1 VISRPRLATGG
12 ILAAILVS
20 IAACG
25 GAAATTA
32 PAGVPTAGPTS
43 AASSQAAATQIVLP
57 TFPGSGGTGSVDAA
71 TIVTTEM
78 AATVIGGTLTKT
90 NGPGVGTAMS
100 IVVYS
105 NANGDS
111 VTVLVEA
118 VPTGVA
124 VTGTMM
130 QAAIQA
136 AGAQGTLEVIS
147 GLGDTAV
154 KAVTANDATVAFVK
168 GANLV
173 VIAASA
179 SAMAGTDL
187 EPKVEALAQQVAG
200 KL

>member
-1 VISRPRLATGG
+1 VISRPRLAAGG

-32 PAGVPTAGPTS
+32 PAGVPTAAPTS

-57 TFPGSGGTGSVDAA
+57 TFPGSGGTGSVDAG

-78 AATVIGGTLTKT
+78 AATIISGTLTRT

-105 NANGDS
+105 NATGDS
-111 VTVLVEA
+111 VTALIEQ
-118 VPTGVA
+118 VPSGLG
-124 VTGTMM
+124 GTML

-136 AGAQGTLEVIS
+136 AGAQGTLETIS
-147 GLGDTAV
+147 GLGDAAG
-154 KAVTANDATVAFVK
+154 KAVTANEATVAFVK

-173 VIAASA
+173 VISGSV
-179 SAMAGTDL
+179 SAMAGTNL
-187 EPKVEALAQQVAG
+187 EPKVEAIAQQVAG

>member
-1 VISRPRLATGG
+1 ML
-12 ILAAILVS
+12 LL

-25 GAAATTA
+25 GGTATTA

-43 AASSQAAATQIVLP
+43 AATQFVLP
-57 TFPGSGGTGSVDAA
+57 TFPGSGGGSVDAG

-78 AATVIGGTLTKT
+78 AGTIIGGTLTKT
-90 NGPGVGTAMS
+90 NGPGAGTAMS
-100 IVVYS
+100 IVLYS
-105 NANGDS
+105 NATGDT
-111 VTVLVEA
+111 VTALVEQ
-118 VPTGVA
+118 VPSGVG
-124 VTGTMM
+124 GTML

-136 AGAQGTLEVIS
+136 AGAQGTLEAIS
-147 GLGDTAV
+147 GLGDAAG
-154 KAVTANDATVAFVK
+154 KAVTANEATVAFVK

-179 SAMAGTDL
+179 SSMTGTDL

>member
-1 VISRPRLATGG
+1 MSRPRLAIGG

-25 GAAATTA
+25 GGTATTA
-32 PAGVPTAGPTS
+32 PAGVPTAAPTS

-57 TFPGSGGTGSVDAA
+57 TYPGSGGTGSADAG
-71 TIVTTEM
+71 TIVTAEM
-78 AATVIGGTLTKT
+78 AATIISGTLTKT
-90 NGPGVGTAMS
+90 NGPGAGTAMS

-111 VTVLVEA
+111 VTVLVEQ
-118 VPTGVA
+118 VPAGV
-124 VTGTMM
+124 GTALL
-130 QAAIQA
+130 QAAIQS

-147 GLGDTAV
+147 GLGDAAG
-154 KAVTANDATVAFVK
+154 KAVTANEATVAFVK

-173 VIAASA
+173 VISGSA
-179 SAMAGTDL
+179 STVAGTDL
-187 EPKVEALAQQVAG
+187 EPKVESVAQQVAG